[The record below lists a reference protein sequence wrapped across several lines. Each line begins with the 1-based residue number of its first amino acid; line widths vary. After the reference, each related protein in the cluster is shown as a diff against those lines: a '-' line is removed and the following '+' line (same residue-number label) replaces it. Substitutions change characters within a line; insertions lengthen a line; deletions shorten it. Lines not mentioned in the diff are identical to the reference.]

1 MTLTEILIIEH
12 RIFNRVFD
20 QVEKVLPNLAT
31 PQEGRLLAQL
41 ITGMLQA
48 HAATETDL
56 AYITLDHVLQD
67 EGALQRMHH
76 DHQELD
82 AGLERVQSAA
92 TCAEVRR
99 LLRQAIHA
107 SREHFKAEER
117 SVFPLMERKL
127 QTETLTQLA
136 AALEKSPP
144 FSQPD
149 QAGAAQ
155 AA

>member
-20 QVEKVLPNLAT
+20 QVEKVLPKLAT

-56 AYITLDHVLQD
+56 AYIALDHVLQD

-82 AGLERVQSAA
+82 AGLERVKSAA
-92 TCAEVRR
+92 TCAEARR
-99 LLRQAIHA
+99 LLQQAIHA

-117 SVFPLMERKL
+117 TVFPLMERKL
-127 QTETLTQLA
+127 QTETLTRLA
-136 AALEKSPP
+136 AVWEQGPP
-144 FSQPD
+144 SLQPEH
-149 QAGAAQ
+149 AGTAQ